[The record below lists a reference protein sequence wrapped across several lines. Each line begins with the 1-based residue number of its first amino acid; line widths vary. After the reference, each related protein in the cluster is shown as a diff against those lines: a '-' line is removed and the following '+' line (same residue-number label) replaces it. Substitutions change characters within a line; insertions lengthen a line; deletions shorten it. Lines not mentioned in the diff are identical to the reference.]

1 MMGAVGADIVGDSS
15 WMGCFSG
22 VEMEV
27 DVDEYD
33 DAAALEVAA
42 REGRRRDVLLL
53 WRYYDLF

>member
-1 MMGAVGADIVGDSS
+1 
-15 WMGCFSG
+15 MGCFSG